1 MKGFLYKDLCLY
13 GGMWKSYTLIYVLFF
28 ALTLFDLLD
37 VSFLFSFF
45 PILLCAGVISLSTLD
60 EQARWDR
67 FAVAVPG
74 GRRKVVRDK
83 YRLALLSTLFCLA
96 LEGVMALLLALAGQE
111 SALADLMISLGSLFA
126 CLLLCSI
133 ALPLTFRFGYQKA
146 RIVIV
151 AFTAIGAGTM
161 TSLATIASL
170 ALRGGDKLNLWFIVV
185 GLALLDIPA
194 LAVSRSLS
202 LRIYAKKDF

>member
-13 GGMWKSYTLIYVLFF
+13 SGMWKSYTLIYLLFF

-37 VSFLFSFF
+37 VSYLFSFF
-45 PILLCAGVISLSTLD
+45 PILLCAGVISLSSLD

-83 YRLALLSTLFCLA
+83 YRLALLSVLFCLA
-96 LEGVMALLLALAGQE
+96 LEGVMALLLALAGRE
-111 SALADLMISLGSLFA
+111 EALSDLMICAISLFA
-126 CLLLCSI
+126 CLLLCSV
-133 ALPLTFRFGYQKA
+133 ALPLTFHFGYQKA
-146 RIVIV
+146 RIVTT

-185 GLALLDIPA
+185 TLALLDLPA
-194 LAVSRSLS
+194 LAISWRVS
-202 LRIYAKKDF
+202 LRIYAKKEF